1 VLRHFRESSV
11 VLRPQMMNE
20 EDEVYGVP
28 DDTLLDDL
36 FVQLT
41 PEEIDR

>member
-1 VLRHFRESSV
+1 
-11 VLRPQMMNE
+11 MNE